1 MVISSTFN
9 VNGNWFSW
17 LTRFEVEAEINS
29 KMADLGEG
37 QNSLHR
43 TRAHARLVRGA
54 SVYCLPALGPVSR
67 KSRRLFGPEKPFLK
81 LWLAYSVKLVF
92 SCVVKG
98 MKIKIS
104 AKFRA
109 SRLLGFENAKKTV
122 SSEIRPIR
130 KVSGLSRNGPLARA
144 LVFRPLLSLTE
155 ISRCFCVEMVLK
167 LALRRSLRWRS
178 LLA

>member
-1 MVISSTFN
+1 
-9 VNGNWFSW
+9 
-17 LTRFEVEAEINS
+17 
-29 KMADLGEG
+29 
-37 QNSLHR
+37 
-43 TRAHARLVRGA
+43 
-54 SVYCLPALGPVSR
+54 
-67 KSRRLFGPEKPFLK
+67 
-81 LWLAYSVKLVF
+81 
-92 SCVVKG
+92 

-155 ISRCFCVEMVLK
+155 ISQFCVEMVLK
-167 LALRRSLRWRS
+167 LALRHSLR
-178 LLA
+178 